1 MKYLL
6 RPVVFATFLVSGVSI
21 LVSCDKVTELT
32 DKMGELLNSEDSVD
46 YDSEVSD
53 VREQEGKEIIS
64 EETRMVLL
72 EFYSNT

>member
-6 RPVVFATFLVSGVSI
+6 RPVALAAFLVSGVSI

-32 DKMGELLNSEDSVD
+32 DKMGDLLNSEDSGD
-46 YDSEVSD
+46 YNSEVSD
-53 VREQEGKEIIS
+53 VREEEGKEIIS

>member
-64 EETRMVLL
+64 EETKMVLL